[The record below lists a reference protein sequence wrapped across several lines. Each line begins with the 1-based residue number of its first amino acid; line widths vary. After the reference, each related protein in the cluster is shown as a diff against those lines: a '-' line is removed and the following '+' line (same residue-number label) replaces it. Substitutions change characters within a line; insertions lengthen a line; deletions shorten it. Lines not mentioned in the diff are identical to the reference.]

1 MRLESVSII
10 FAIAVASGIAYAW
23 WVARARRRREPDLRR
38 DGVLGKATVT
48 GVGPAEDGSVRVE
61 YRFRHPF
68 TGQSHGGSSRLPA
81 GAVAP
86 KEGEQVA
93 IVYADEAPELS
104 RLRAEIEGS

>member
-10 FAIAVASGIAYAW
+10 LAIALASGIAYAW

-48 GVGPAEDGSVRVE
+48 GVVPAGDGSVRVE

-68 TGQSHGGSSRLPA
+68 TGETYVRAGRLPA
-81 GAVAP
+81 AAAP
-86 KEGEQVA
+86 REGEQVE
-93 IVYADEAPELS
+93 IVYADQAPELS
-104 RLRAEIEGS
+104 RLRAEIEGG